1 MLLKGLGLEGDAH
14 MGEKVKHRSPVQLDD
29 LQKGLIKGGLDQDEQ
44 GKLIGKAGIMG
55 IVLEGETINVGDEI
69 VVKSPEKPYIKLE
82 RV

>member
-1 MLLKGLGLEGDAH
+1 MLLKGLGLEGDVH
-14 MGEKVKHRSPVQLDD
+14 MGEKVKHRSSVQLDD
-29 LQKGLIKGGLDQDEQ
+29 LQKSLIKGGLDQDEQ